1 MEINWDLIPLFIGF
15 GVIQGSIIALGAIG
29 LSLLFKTVNFINFAY
44 GDSLALGAFIVW
56 QLNQVLGGWGVAE
69 VPNIIISV
77 IVGLALVGL
86 IGVLFHKYL
95 FRPLGSAN
103 PLVMLITSV
112 GLAFILRNALLF
124 IWGPE
129 PKKFLL
135 PSQQGLHLG
144 PFIITPIQLL
154 IVGLALVIMVAIY
167 LMLTYTSLGQA
178 IRGTADNPNL
188 ARIRGINTE
197 NVTSWVWFY
206 SYVLSGLAGV
216 MVGVVTVL
224 NPSMGIHLLLVLFA
238 SVIMGG
244 IGNPYGAVVAAMII
258 GITME
263 VAPAV
268 PVLAPYKVVVA
279 YLLMILVILFRP
291 KGLFAK

>member
-124 IWGPE
+124 IWGRE
-129 PKKFLL
+129 PKNFLL
-135 PSQQGLHLG
+135 PSQQGLH
-144 PFIITPIQLL
+144 
-154 IVGLALVIMVAIY
+154 
-167 LMLTYTSLGQA
+167 
-178 IRGTADNPNL
+178 
-188 ARIRGINTE
+188 
-197 NVTSWVWFY
+197 
-206 SYVLSGLAGV
+206 
-216 MVGVVTVL
+216 
-224 NPSMGIHLLLVLFA
+224 
-238 SVIMGG
+238 
-244 IGNPYGAVVAAMII
+244 
-258 GITME
+258 
-263 VAPAV
+263 
-268 PVLAPYKVVVA
+268 
-279 YLLMILVILFRP
+279 
-291 KGLFAK
+291 

>member
-1 MEINWDLIPLFIGF
+1 M
-15 GVIQGSIIALGAIG
+15 
-29 LSLLFKTVNFINFAY
+29 
-44 GDSLALGAFIVW
+44 
-56 QLNQVLGGWGVAE
+56 
-69 VPNIIISV
+69 
-77 IVGLALVGL
+77 
-86 IGVLFHKYL
+86 
-95 FRPLGSAN
+95 GSAN